1 MTYESP
7 VVDDRLIWD
16 LNLSLHWLNGVLVA
30 DDIRLFEALDSTPD
44 DAAGLAARL
53 GASERGLLAL
63 LPLLA
68 SLGLLA
74 AHGGR
79 YSLTAPARQFLLP
92 DSPYYWGPVLA
103 VNRIAPFNY
112 QRLRDFVRPDA
123 EKAALD
129 GPGGDWEAGKIDAA
143 TARMV
148 TTYMHSHSLA
158 AATGVARLGQF
169 DGVKWLLDVGGGSG
183 VFSIALSQ
191 RHSGMRCT
199 VLDLPA
205 ICELVHEYAR
215 AADATRVDTVA
226 VDMFRDPWPRGHD
239 AVFLSNV
246 LHDWSPAT
254 CAQLL
259 AKAAASLPSGGRVYL
274 HEMLLSGSGD
284 GPRTAAAFSV
294 HMLIGTRGQQ
304 FTFDQLATLLQD
316 AGFHDVQVQST
327 HAYYS
332 LLRATKR

>member
-1 MTYESP
+1 MAYESP

-16 LNLSLHWLNGVLVA
+16 LHVSMHWLNSVLVA
-30 DDIRLFEALDSTPD
+30 DEIKLFEALDTRPD
-44 DAAGLAARL
+44 DAAGLAATL

-63 LPLLA
+63 LPMLA

-112 QRLRDFVRPDA
+112 QRLRAYVRPDA
-123 EKAALD
+123 EKDVLD
-129 GPGGDWEAGKIDAA
+129 GPGGDWEAGKIDAT
-143 TARMV
+143 TARMI

-158 AATGVARLGQF
+158 AATGVARLGDF
-169 DGVKWLLDVGGGSG
+169 DGVKWILDVGGGSG
-183 VFSIALSQ
+183 VFSIALTQ
-191 RHSGMRCT
+191 RHPDLRCT

-205 ICELVHEYAR
+205 ICELVQEYAR
-215 AADATRVDTVA
+215 VAGATRVDTVA
-226 VDMFRDPWPRGHD
+226 IDMFREPWPQGHD

-246 LHDWSPAT
+246 LHDWSPET
-254 CAQLL
+254 CADLL
-259 AKAAASLPSGGRVYL
+259 AKAAASLPRGGRIYL
-274 HEMLLSGSGD
+274 HEMLLSESRD
-284 GPRTAAAFSV
+284 GPRTAAALSV

-304 FTFDQLATLLQD
+304 FTFSQLDTLLRE
-316 AGFHDVQVQST
+316 AGFRDVQVQST
-327 HAYYS
+327 HSCNS
-332 LLRATKR
+332 LLHATRQ

>member
-1 MTYESP
+1 M
-7 VVDDRLIWD
+7 
-16 LNLSLHWLNGVLVA
+16 
-30 DDIRLFEALDSTPD
+30 
-44 DAAGLAARL
+44 
-53 GASERGLLAL
+53 
-63 LPLLA
+63 
-68 SLGLLA
+68 
-74 AHGGR
+74 
-79 YSLTAPARQFLLP
+79 P

-112 QRLRDFVRPDA
+112 QRLRAFVRPDA
-123 EKAALD
+123 EKEALD

-143 TARMV
+143 TARMI

-158 AATGVARLGQF
+158 AAMGVARLGNF

-191 RHSGMRCT
+191 RHAQLRCT

-205 ICELVHEYAR
+205 ICELVHDYAR
-215 AADATRVDTVA
+215 TAGATRVDTVS
-226 VDMFRDPWPRGHD
+226 VDMFREAWPRGHD

-246 LHDWSPAT
+246 LHDWSPGT
-254 CAQLL
+254 CAELL

-274 HEMLLSGSGD
+274 HEMLLSEARD

-304 FTFDQLATLLQD
+304 FTFSQLQELLQG

-332 LLRATKR
+332 LLRATRT